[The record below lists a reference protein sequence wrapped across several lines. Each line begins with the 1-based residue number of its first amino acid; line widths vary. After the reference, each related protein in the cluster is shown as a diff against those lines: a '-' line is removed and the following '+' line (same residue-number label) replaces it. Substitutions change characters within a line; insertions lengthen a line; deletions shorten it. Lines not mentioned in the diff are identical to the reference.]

1 MEPASTSALSLSV
14 DYPDREGVIRRHN
27 RAADHALILTSHRY
41 PPFRLAA

>member
-1 MEPASTSALSLSV
+1 MEPASTCPLSLSV

-27 RAADHALILTSHRY
+27 RAAGYALILTTDRY